1 MPSWRIPITI
11 LRSLLAIALALA
23 AVVVIN
29 LLGGEL
35 ADWFGLPPGGDGR
48 LAWDLGWVIA
58 SGTAAIWVA
67 ARAAPRAPRGHAL
80 AFFVMLLAAAVWGVV
95 RMGGDYPGWFCAGL
109 VLTLPL
115 QGWVGMKL
123 ALLGR
128 RGS

>member
-1 MPSWRIPITI
+1 MPSWRILITI

-23 AVVVIN
+23 AVVAIN
-29 LLGGEL
+29 QLGGEL
-35 ADWFGLPPGGDGR
+35 ADWLGLPPGGDGR

-58 SGTAAIWVA
+58 SGTAAIWVVT
-67 ARAAPRAPRGHAL
+67 RAAPCAPRGHAL
-80 AFFVMLLAAAVWGVV
+80 AFFVMLLATVVWGVV

-128 RGS
+128 RES